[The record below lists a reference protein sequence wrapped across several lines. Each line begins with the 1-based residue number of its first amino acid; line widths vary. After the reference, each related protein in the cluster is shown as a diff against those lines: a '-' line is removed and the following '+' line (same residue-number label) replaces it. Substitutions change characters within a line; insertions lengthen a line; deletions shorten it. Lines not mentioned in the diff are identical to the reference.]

1 MNGVWTVGVISV
13 PRAGR
18 SLAQLT
24 LSEYPA
30 RATCESLVS
39 VAASTPMQTT
49 GPHAALPVF
58 VLAPAA
64 DLARELHLPS
74 PSNNLF
80 QRLIRNPHA
89 ESDRAKER
97 ECAEMLCALLQNAPG
112 LRLQLLR
119 WLGAKVLFDVEKLDR
134 LRFNIDTEQPI
145 GAKRDDLRI
154 VGSPDGTEEQGP
166 TLLWTVE
173 VKVGASFHES
183 AAQL

>member
-1 MNGVWTVGVISV
+1 
-13 PRAGR
+13 
-18 SLAQLT
+18 
-24 LSEYPA
+24 
-30 RATCESLVS
+30 
-39 VAASTPMQTT
+39 MQTK

-64 DLARELHLPS
+64 DLVRELHLPS

-89 ESDRAKER
+89 ESERAKER

-112 LRLQLLR
+112 LRLHLLR
-119 WLGAKVLFDVEKLDR
+119 WLGVQVGFDVEKLDR
-134 LRFNIDTEQPI
+134 LRFTIDTEQPI

-154 VGSPDGTEEQGP
+154 VGLPDAPGEDRP
-166 TLLWTVE
+166 ALIWTVE

-183 AAQL
+183 AAQLARDEQPQAANTSDACINATAPQRGDVRF